1 MADTVSG
8 TSSRRDAQKIK
19 TRRALRDAALKL
31 FAAKGYD
38 ATTAEEIAEEVGV
51 SVRTFFRYFPLK
63 ESVLFSGKHAWIQS
77 FADLCRAQSAAL
89 TDLDAMCAAL
99 VAATADI
106 DRSRRSMRLYERAV
120 ASSPTL
126 RGLAQDHYEHDMD
139 RVAHAI
145 AARHGLARADRSST
159 LLASVGM
166 LIYRRALDTWLAGP
180 LDAQLGDVIAENFRL
195 LAGAISQT
203 DTAEAPERN
212 TSASLPR
219 AKALAD

>member
-1 MADTVSG
+1 
-8 TSSRRDAQKIK
+8 
-19 TRRALRDAALKL
+19 LRDAALKL

-63 ESVLFSGKHAWIQS
+63 ESVMFSGKHAWIQS
-77 FADLCRAQSAAL
+77 FAELCRAQPAAL
-89 TDLDAMCAAL
+89 SDLDAMCAAL
-99 VAATADI
+99 VAATAEI
-106 DRSRRSMRLYERAV
+106 DRNRRSLRLYERAV

-126 RGLAQDHYEHDMD
+126 RGLAQNHYEQDMD

-159 LLASVGM
+159 LLAAVGM

-180 LDAQLGDVIAENFRL
+180 PDAQLGDVIAENFRL
-195 LAGAISQT
+195 LAEAISQT
-203 DTAEAPERN
+203 DTEPQRQA
-212 TSASLPR
+212 SGSLPPVR
-219 AKALAD
+219 ALAD